1 MMQND
6 DLEKELKIRGLS
18 QTEAEE
24 LGQVAKSIGQIGR
37 FARSEEVKEQ
47 FLVKLLG
54 TKKQELFAWPR
65 LFAPAVAFVLILVVL
80 GAGSVVFAQ
89 KSLPGDFL
97 YPVKRLSE
105 NVAVSL
111 NPELEQEI
119 VVRRSQEVKDLV
131 EQKEDP
137 GLVKDTLDD
146 FSEDSQKAK
155 SEGHANGNIEEG
167 VRNLEEA
174 KERSSDDEKKQIE
187 ETLKKLE
194 EQKDNNEGSVKG
206 SKSEEKKRG
215 RNGSSNNSAKDNEN
229 NSRDED

>member
-1 MMQND
+1 MRND
-6 DLEKELKIRGLS
+6 DLTKELKIRGLS
-18 QTEAEE
+18 QAQADE
-24 LGQVAKSIGQIGR
+24 LGEVAGSLRQIGR
-37 FARSEEVKEQ
+37 FPRSEEVKEQ

-54 TKKQELFAWPR
+54 TRKKELFVWPR
-65 LFAPAVAFVLILVVL
+65 LFAPTIAFVLILLVL
-80 GAGSVVFAQ
+80 ASGSVALAQ
-89 KSLPGDFL
+89 KSLPGDVL
-97 YPVKRLSE
+97 YPIKRLSE
-105 NVAVSL
+105 NIAVSL
-111 NPELEQEI
+111 KPSLEQGI

>member
-1 MMQND
+1 MQND

-137 GLVKDTLDD
+137 ELVKNTLDD

-155 SEGHANGNIEEG
+155 SEGHANGNLEEG
-167 VRNLEEA
+167 VRNLEDA
-174 KERSSDDEKKQIE
+174 RERSSEVERKQIDE
-187 ETLKKLE
+187 ALKKLE
-194 EQKDNNEGSVKG
+194 EKNEDEGSVKG
-206 SKSEEKKRG
+206 TKSEEKKEDN
-215 RNGSSNNSAKDNEN
+215 NGSKNNNSGN
-229 NSRDED
+229 NSEGSGRGKD

>member
-6 DLEKELKIRGLS
+6 DLVKELKIRGLPPA
-18 QTEAEE
+18 EAEE
-24 LGQVAKSIGQIGR
+24 LGQVATSFGELGR
-37 FARSEEVKEQ
+37 FARSEKVKEQ

-54 TKKQELFAWPR
+54 ARKKQLFAWPR
-65 LFAPAVAFVLILVVL
+65 LFAPAVAFVLILLVL

-111 NPELEQEI
+111 NPALEQEI

-131 EQKEDP
+131 EKKEDP
-137 GLVKDTLDD
+137 QLVKNTLED

-155 SEGHANGNIEEG
+155 NKGQANGKLEES
-167 VRNLEEA
+167 VKNLEEA
-174 KERSSDDEKKQIE
+174 KERSSEDERRQIE

-194 EQKDNNEGSVKG
+194 QKDDDQGSIKG
-206 SKSEEKKRG
+206 TKSKDEKRDKG
-215 RNGSSNNSAKDNEN
+215 GSSGNSGNNSEGNDRDKD
-229 NSRDED
+229 

>member
-1 MMQND
+1 MQND
-6 DLEKELKIRGLS
+6 DLVKELKIRGLPPA
-18 QTEAEE
+18 EAEE
-24 LGQVAKSIGQIGR
+24 LGHVATNFGELGR
-37 FARSEEVKEQ
+37 FARSEKVKEQ

-54 TKKQELFAWPR
+54 ARKKQLFAWPR
-65 LFAPAVAFVLILVVL
+65 LFAPAVAFVWILLVL

-89 KSLPGDFL
+89 KSLPGDVL

-105 NVAVSL
+105 NVAISL
-111 NPELEQEI
+111 NPALEQEI

-131 EQKEDP
+131 EKKEDP
-137 GLVKDTLDD
+137 QLVKNTLED

-155 SEGHANGNIEEG
+155 NKGQANGKLEES
-167 VRNLEEA
+167 VKNLEEA